1 MVKPFLSKNAS
12 FSTSFNNNTKAFRWN
27 DAKCLFMCYFTCQV
41 HIAVLTWFLI
51 LGKIQDGDH
60 FWWRHRPSAAPPIK
74 FTSSFWKDQRL
85 STEGKIVSKYCNISK
100 TRGRGSN
107 TLPPLYYG
115 GSMNLRVRPRIK
127 IARYWP
133 SSFFPKLSTEM
144 KKRVN
149 KKAKKKKKNYIQLS
163 DWKSFTGQ

>member
-12 FSTSFNNNTKAFRWN
+12 FSTSFNYKSKAFRWN
-27 DAKCLFMCYFTCQV
+27 DAKCLFMCYFTCQA

-74 FTSSFWKDQRL
+74 FTSSFWKDPRL

-107 TLPPLYYG
+107 ILPPCITVGVWICGYVRG
-115 GSMNLRVRPRIK
+115 LRSLDIGQVRFFRSYQPRRRK
-127 IARYWP
+127 G
-133 SSFFPKLSTEM
+133 
-144 KKRVN
+144 VN
-149 KKAKKKKKNYIQLS
+149 KKAKNKRKYIQVS